1 MSTFTILGKSF
12 TLWCFD
18 QKSKVIFKVIIVDI
32 EYNKIK
38 NITLDGLLIDKLEN
52 EIDTIGRVFDEKENK
67 SINKEELAMLEFW
80 KGLSKAKI
88 IFPYSQ
94 NMLLDNSLFEVKNES
109 DLEFNLRPTVKDGL
123 MDNKYVYLKD
133 VVNMQIDDLLEQFNC
148 DGFLCLSNKNKTI
161 DEWNKNTVTKYRKT
175 TSYKFK
181 EFYILEDTRRN
192 YYNVPTAQNFESI
205 DSFIY
210 DENTLFLYQVT
221 VSMKHSIKLSK
232 KISTYW
238 DKDIYLYFVV
248 PPEIFYRFP
257 PQKYKNSKNDDHQK
271 FPTWINKLS
280 QYALE

>member
-52 EIDTIGRVFDEKENK
+52 EIDTIGRVFD
-67 SINKEELAMLEFW
+67 EELAMLEFW

-148 DGFLCLSNKNKTI
+148 DGFLCLSNKFTALDKI
-161 DEWNKNTVTKYRKT
+161 Q
-175 TSYKFK
+175 KF
-181 EFYILEDTRRN
+181 LD
-192 YYNVPTAQNFESI
+192 
-205 DSFIY
+205 
-210 DENTLFLYQVT
+210 
-221 VSMKHSIKLSK
+221 
-232 KISTYW
+232 W

-280 QYALE
+280 QYALEVPMRI